1 MTVRKRGEHW
11 YVDISHKGRHRIQ
24 RVLKG
29 ARTKAQALKAEAKLR
44 TQIFEK
50 RYDLVERPECRFD
63 KFVVASFLPTKQLK
77 KSYKSIDSIC
87 KALKAFFGKH
97 FISEIDTEMIETAKG
112 SNPLC

>member
-11 YVDISHKGRHRIQ
+11 YVDISEKGRHRVQ

-50 RYDLVERPECRFD
+50 KYDLVERPECRFD
-63 KFVVASFLPTKQLK
+63 KFVVASFLPTKELK

-87 KALKAFFGKH
+87 RALKAFFGKH
-97 FISEIDTEMIETAKG
+97 FISEIDTEMI
-112 SNPLC
+112 

>member
-11 YVDISHKGRHRIQ
+11 YVDISQKGRHRIQ

-50 RYDLVERPECRFD
+50 KYNLVEGRNAVSTNLSSLHSCRQSNSRRATSRSTASA
-63 KFVVASFLPTKQLK
+63 KLSKHSSVNISFL
-77 KSYKSIDSIC
+77 KSI
-87 KALKAFFGKH
+87 
-97 FISEIDTEMIETAKG
+97 
-112 SNPLC
+112 PR